1 MVVKVKRM
9 KNRTTQHKV
18 RTEIPFFVVAIGLSR
33 FYRFD
38 QENNETKKKARN
50 DRLNC
55 RDRDWL
61 SSSAIVWPPQDKIQP
76 FVIHGSATSHGQKY
90 RNYGIH
96 PSIKISGYTI
106 DHLLLTKGCSNA
118 QFFFVHSNF

>member
-76 FVIHGSATSHGQKY
+76 FVLHGSATSH
-90 RNYGIH
+90 IH
-96 PSIKISGYTI
+96 PSIATISGYSV

>member
-38 QENNETKKKARN
+38 QENNK
-50 DRLNC
+50 
-55 RDRDWL
+55 RDEEKSEERPIGL
-61 SSSAIVWPPQDKIQP
+61 PGP
-76 FVIHGSATSHGQKY
+76 
-90 RNYGIH
+90 
-96 PSIKISGYTI
+96 
-106 DHLLLTKGCSNA
+106 
-118 QFFFVHSNF
+118 